1 MTTVRP
7 LNSRVRHGQAACANY
22 GCKREE
28 CLLARRAAQK
38 RSKYR
43 QAIGQSG
50 LVSSARAAEHLARF
64 RAAGV
69 QDKDAIEM
77 VGVARM
83 TFYKIFKGEQIS
95 RSVERRV
102 LLTPLPGPAAVNV
115 NRAAVAAVGTHRRLC
130 ALMAMGWPSRE
141 LERRLGQHEHWI
153 AVSLK
158 RGAGVAAY
166 VVPRVGALYN
176 ELWDQDP
183 VKHGVSPSAVK
194 STLLR
199 ARDMGWAP
207 VGAWDDDTIDDPD
220 AKPVVDAPKPEQS
233 TDSNAVAR
241 FLLGE
246 SVVLSD
252 ADRREVIAYLMEWT
266 DQSPSR
272 IAAGIGSTAAGVSR
286 TWERIKKQ
294 AREEGRQAPWRRHL
308 EPMTRSQLATADM
321 EQAA

>member
-7 LNSRVRHGQAACANY
+7 LSSKVRHGQAACAGY

-43 QAIGQSG
+43 RAVGQSG
-50 LVSSARAAEHLARF
+50 LVSSARAAEHLVRF

-83 TFYKIFKGEQIS
+83 TFYKILKGEQIT

-102 LLTPLPGPAAVNV
+102 LSAPVPGPVAVNLNRSAV
-115 NRAAVAAVGTHRRLC
+115 NAVGTHRRLC
-130 ALMAMGWPSRE
+130 ALMTMGWPSRE

-158 RGAGVAAY
+158 RSRVAAY
-166 VVPRVGALYN
+166 VVPRVTALYD
-176 ELWDQDP
+176 ELWNQDP
-183 VKHGVSPSAVK
+183 VKHGMSPSAVK
-194 STLLR
+194 STLLW
-199 ARDMGWAP
+199 AKTMSWAP

-220 AKPVVDAPKPEQS
+220 ATPVMDAPKPEQS

-266 DQSPSR
+266 DQSPTR

-294 AREEGRQAPWRRHL
+294 AREEGRQVPWRRHF
-308 EPMTRSQLATADM
+308 EPMTRSQLAKADM